1 MDRRPIDDAAGP
13 RGSVTRELRVDT
25 DGEWPGMP
33 SPRRVATAPSS
44 PSTAFQT
51 DREAIFRSGNKTTV
65 AETHLMRSSGSQSE
79 SFTEE
84 HWSSEITSFVT
95 AAPPKF
101 LQVIKAYRVLS
112 SDTPTLVVEVVSDP
126 PAIFEWFCNDR
137 PVQQDRRRFQARHGL
152 NITTLTVHQPEQG
165 VYKCTARN
173 PAGIS
178 TSYGYI
184 TVNFE
189 HQKDEWT
196 IVERSMAKEEGQP
209 TITIHR
215 APRFINQVPNL
226 TIQPGSLAVID
237 VEVDADPP
245 ARFSW
250 FVNGVEYRESCKDVE
265 IYCPSPNRCVAKF
278 SLPVCGEYKAVAS
291 NVHGSAMSSGYIEIY
306 RAKPTRTMRPPVAP
320 GEHLARNIMTASH
333 HPGTTA
339 PTGEKMITTHEVVNV
354 YEINYTQRSSS
365 VPRGVR
371 HLESHVEVPH
381 TSQRRISLEQH
392 RSEHGST
399 DVKLPERLPRPLFK
413 TRSEGAARYL
423 PHAPKFVTTLPP
435 QVAINPNENLVLSV
449 NVDAIPTAEFRWD
462 VNGFEVKPSKKV
474 TILNEQNRSTLMVQP
489 PVKLGK
495 YSVTAFNDQG
505 RETLLTRVVHVVT
518 ETTEQVKITKTATE
532 TNQIQPDI
540 VESAVTVTSANEAD
554 WEVVDGVDSDPSTT
568 SIKTVRRKEQ
578 TTTTAPKV
586 EKVELSVPIVTNVKI
601 QQIQKEEPNVAVKIK
616 EVRDIVTQQTQ
627 QETVVTR
634 KYFKK
639 TKPVQEN
646 IPKRPVLLSE
656 PSQNVHLSAGEK
668 LVLESRVDSY
678 PPATFRWYVNNFEA
692 KNGQY
697 ITIVQPEENVSVATF
712 QKPTPG
718 LYKVVA
724 SNPHGEVTAVTKVT
738 TEHVVE
744 ELHEHTTVTTTTKPT
759 MYSLSKKPVVTVRD
773 DLPKPPRFVEKLP
786 VSLKV
791 GSEQPIKFKAAVD
804 AVPEATFMWLLN
816 NFELKKNQNITINR
830 IAENVSEL
838 SLQKVQPGKYDVV
851 AKNHMGQDSCSC
863 KVIVEY
869 EQPAQPP
876 PPPPRF
882 TRTLC
887 EETYFQEDEE
897 TILEV
902 AASGSPPFSFKWSAD
917 GTELKSNKDTQ
928 ITVDGNR
935 STLILPKGYAKPGT
949 VIAVEVSDR
958 YGKNRSQTIMKEVI
972 KEESKT
978 TITIEKKPVDVVVKE
993 ETVKKEEVKEEQV
1006 KRERV
1011 RRPSQP
1017 ASEAPRFV
1025 RELENINIYEGDTL
1039 SATIRL
1045 CDEGAA
1051 SNFGW
1056 FANGLLL
1063 IPSQQVRIRS
1073 TTHQSTLTIENIG
1086 EMSNV
1091 ELCVM
1096 ARNEFGT
1103 ASSAATLNVGRRP
1116 DESFEMVPPDL
1127 PEECA
1132 PKIVEPLHSA
1142 SFIDGQP
1149 MVLRCRIEAIPSAAI
1164 VWSKDDVNVEEW
1176 VINKDVVTQILPGG
1190 ICELLNPEVYP
1201 EDSGLYK
1208 CTATNPHGTAE
1219 TAAYINIE
1227 GVTYRKDRE
1236 EASASETVSGVADEP
1251 TVVVMPPKFVEQLN
1265 AETDGA
1271 YELNYVRLLC
1281 RIRSSA
1287 PTTISWWKDGVELF
1301 PSKKYEFHRFSDGAL
1316 ILTVYEP
1323 QPSDNGTYT
1332 CKAES
1337 EHGVSSSSCEVT
1349 VPTRTT
1355 VTETVTETSTTE
1367 ETSTVAES
1375 STLQVI
1381 ETSKEDY
1388 VATTEITKHEEEY
1401 KLLVKV
1407 ADSVASTLVAN
1418 VFVDAVREAVK
1429 RIMEEESEEEEIVV
1443 VDAPRFETSIERYV
1457 VQENET
1463 VTISTVVTGTPTP
1476 FIEWYFKDQKL
1487 HVTEQI
1493 SMGYENKVA
1502 TLILKNV
1509 TKAQEGT
1516 YYCHATNVHGTTV
1529 LPSEVK
1535 VVPEKASDT
1544 IRLTLAKYD
1553 KREESEHLVTN
1564 IFAHRKEEEF
1574 EQVMKMH
1581 VPEKASESTR
1591 LQATPRKPVETV
1603 KPPTE
1608 EAVPV
1613 PIQRVEESPVP
1624 PPRKHPPKEREEV
1637 PVVVETP
1644 VAAPSKEEEEQKT
1657 HLMYSKFA
1665 ETFASNVMSQ
1675 AQTDFLTSETTIK
1688 LKTTPV
1694 TADQS
1699 PEVERVALQVEGE
1712 ADKVGEVEEQVE
1724 AATYMAVTQPKGN
1737 IVVNSTISL
1746 KEQINEEATTID
1758 VRRPFTQFNHA
1769 VTVVEPEV
1777 VQLGLRLPAPSVP
1790 TMKFID
1796 LETILQ
1802 RPGTSSSANTLI
1814 TSPSKGSANAE
1825 HRIVVLEGAS
1835 QNFQNAMTLSLKKV
1849 QRLATESAE
1858 PSSFAQ
1864 VEILRPNEANE
1875 AVVKIVDAEKII
1887 PDLLRVA
1894 AAASKLKLENVTV
1907 SLVKQPDTAHHELVI
1922 EYESHV
1928 EDAAD
1933 FNLSQIVYDHP
1944 QEERK
1949 EEVWSR
1955 RSRFSEVDENVVAVF
1970 VEVDANCPDQSV
1982 EILATVNAPL
1992 EEKIDS
1998 KRPFSPDVAEVSV
2011 SEITESSL
2019 ATGQQQPRFFREL
2032 KDCST
2037 VVGKTVQFKCIVS
2050 GLPTP
2055 EVKWYVDGD
2064 VIQQSREY
2072 DIVYE
2077 DGVCILRIN
2086 EALAE
2091 DEGEY
2096 SCEATNSVGR
2106 AETKCFL
2113 RVPDD
2118 NRPQQ
2123 QRFIEHAPSVV
2134 ELVELVDDAPDS
2146 FDSFEWEE
2154 RKANSL
2160 FPSNESSLK
2169 RSSVT
2174 YNSEFD
2180 LSKVV
2185 NYNENMEETNAFYKY
2200 FDTAQ
2205 TSVRI
2210 WEIEQYERVV
2220 ASVHSPIVEDMA
2232 INPNFSKPPLTD
2244 SVSCE
2249 IPSFP
2254 LEKEHF
2260 DTSAPL
2266 TPKKPSDL
2274 FDDLKEL
2281 LPYIDNTAHVPSEE
2295 ELINELREPREPDL
2309 PEKMSYKGHEI
2320 AVSVNEV
2327 EKEEFILNENG
2338 DIEISKK
2345 TCLEASFE
2353 FDTELDIAQS
2363 IKKIYKAL
2371 PEPLPES
2378 EVMTGILSHPLEGE
2392 TCAESPEEQLE
2403 LTKDNIE
2410 MDPERA
2416 RAQSVRPKPRLLA
2429 DVRKS
2434 ASEGINSKA
2443 FDPQFINKMKE
2454 IERIARQVDAEL
2466 GQISAPPPTT
2476 ALTEDAKEIEEAIFK
2491 ISDQLLLA
2499 QPITEAQAEANEELL
2514 RTTLADMILNPTR
2527 TAEEEMELMRRPIRL
2542 LRRKLSDFENSLME
2556 DVEVMTINEDARSA
2570 SPAGTSGMGESSTTP
2585 TRSTIKT
2592 RVPSAEYLRV
2602 TPLTSNIKDQ
2612 LSCLEE
2618 MIVHL
2623 SNESMDAAMKPETSS
2638 AVVKGSH
2645 QKKRELHDLLVQI
2658 NNEMNT
2664 IKSYCKTKLSKKGTD
2679 AVVGVLQ
2686 KVKTHVSSIV
2696 NVVSLSKKKHPHA
2709 IEKSAT
2715 NTTVDYEFVQ
2725 PSASEKV
2732 DALMFYKK
2740 SSLESSVAQR
2750 SSTALSTSDDT
2761 WRYSTEL
2768 KSSIERPQEISRS
2781 HEPEIQEKPEDE
2793 VEEVKAAPKPPPR
2806 RRRTH
2811 SADPEIMAPEPPVR
2825 PPRKAKK
2832 DMKRRDL
2839 SLDSRLA
2846 LNKGS
2851 TSKKPDTQPVATTQG
2866 RMPSPP
2872 SKPKRSFAGDTFDF
2886 LRHLNCTR
2894 SQKNTDDLEK
2904 SLLVELSQMPV
2915 SEQDDG
2921 ELLSE
2926 PEWVQSEVNASLK
2939 SAAERAKLEKSEV
2952 DSLHN
2957 EESEKYDDLVEHK
2970 EHKEEENVPI
2980 EADAVT
2986 NFEAATVSSGSAL
2999 HFEATADLEVPLI
3012 SLATMSGNLLP
3023 DDGRNSVQLIC
3034 EESDYA
3040 TDTDTSG
3047 FLRGTVQFFNRNS
3060 PLDALQSSTSLNLSQ
3075 RSSKALPDLPESDM
3089 EGCPD
3094 VYVTV
3099 ELHHVTTANEETTT
3113 QLTHSTT
3120 TKPGDTTSEELPQAP
3135 HYNPLIV
3142 PESISEETIHLVL
3155 EETLLS
3161 QMGSSVKTDDT
3172 DRITPLLRGA
3182 LRETDILSDDSVVT
3196 EIDRSVI
3203 DNVEQSFNFSRS
3215 EARKRLIAIVY
3226 QEVRQCARATIALD
3240 NTFDVE
3246 IFQEPE
3252 NLSLIIKV
3260 IEDQVNFTSLTV
3272 MECNVD
3278 GKESPYYF
3286 DDITETSSYD
3296 DNDGESRTGITV
3308 SIIARSLH
3316 DGIYASLEEI
3326 PWGEVEMTLPECES
3340 MAKSMDEDSKM
3351 SVQFNVTV
3359 SESNPEE
3366 RKSLRSQVSL
3376 THSQNSISEIDNT
3389 ISTGSINIPSY
3400 VIKLGSTATITCEL
3414 NNYLPPNSK
3423 IDWYKGNTQI
3433 EKCPGKLDRISHDL
3447 LEVLII
3453 NNVQMEDN
3461 ELYSLKV
3468 NEDIFPVAYLIVE
3481 GSSSDELAA
3490 TILTPPQTQFVMEG
3504 QPTVLMCQVS
3514 DPNQAVEW
3522 LKDRKPLEESSRVQF
3537 DIVEDGWNRVVFSQ
3551 TRMSDQG
3558 TYVAVLG
3565 PHSIA
3570 ITLVVEER
3578 IDEKEVTVVASG
3590 TESEDED
3597 VQEYLVPPGS
3607 TATIACELEDGD
3619 RVHTLVWLR
3628 NGQRIVF
3635 TDPNKVEHVV
3645 NGLKHYLVIH
3655 DTSPR
3660 DTGLYSVSIS
3670 NTEFRVAHLVVND
3683 LATIS
3688 QGLRRKRISNSSLH

>member
-1 MDRRPIDDAAGP
+1 MDRRPTDDAVGP

-173 PAGIS
+173 PAGVS

-189 HQKDEWT
+189 HQNEEWT
-196 IVERSMAKEEGQP
+196 VVERSMAKEEGQS

-265 IYCPSPNRCVAKF
+265 ITYPSPNRCVAKF

-333 HPGTTA
+333 HTGNTA
-339 PTGEKMITTHEVVNV
+339 PTGEKMVTTHEVVNV

-399 DVKLPERLPRPLFK
+399 DVKLPERLPRSLFK

-435 QVAINPNENLVLSV
+435 QVAMNPNENLVLSV

-518 ETTEQVKITKTATE
+518 ETTEKVQVTTTATE
-532 TNQIQPDI
+532 TNSIQPDI

-554 WEVVDGVDSDPSTT
+554 WEVVDSVGSDPSTT
-568 SIKTVRRKEQ
+568 SIKTVRKKEQ
-578 TTTTAPKV
+578 TATTAPKV
-586 EKVELSVPIVTNVKI
+586 EKIELSVPIVTNVKI
-601 QQIQKEEPNVAVKIK
+601 QQTQKEEPKVTVKIK
-616 EVRDIVTQQTQ
+616 EVKDIVTQQTQ

-634 KYFKK
+634 KYTKK
-639 TKPVQEN
+639 TKQAPEN

-668 LVLESRVDSY
+668 LVLESRVDSH

-697 ITIVQPEENVSVATF
+697 VTIVQPEENVSVATF
-712 QKPTPG
+712 QRPTPG
-718 LYKVVA
+718 MYKVVA
-724 SNPHGEVTAVTKVT
+724 SNPHGEVTSITKVT

-744 ELHEHTTVTTTTKPT
+744 ELHEQTTVTTTAKPT
-759 MYSLSKKPVVTVRD
+759 IYSLSKKPVVTVRD

-816 NFELKKNQNITINR
+816 NFELKRNQNVTINR

-897 TILEV
+897 TRLEV
-902 AASGSPPFSFKWSAD
+902 AVSGSPPFSFVWSAD
-917 GTELKSNKDTQ
+917 GTELKSTQDTQ
-928 ITVDGNR
+928 ITVDENR
-935 STLILPKGYAKPGT
+935 STLILPKGHVKSGT

-958 YGKNRSQTIMKEVI
+958 YGKNRSQTIMKETI

-978 TITIEKKPVDVVVKE
+978 TITVEKKPVDVVVKE
-993 ETVKKEEVKEEQV
+993 ETVKKEVIKEEYV
-1006 KRERV
+1006 KHQPV

-1025 RELENINIYEGDTL
+1025 HELENINIYEGDTL
-1039 SATIRL
+1039 RATVRL
-1045 CDEGAA
+1045 TDEGAA

-1063 IPSQQVRIRS
+1063 IPSQQVRIQS

-1096 ARNEFGT
+1096 ARNQFGT
-1103 ASSAATLNVGRRP
+1103 ASSVATLNVGRRP

-1227 GVTYRKDRE
+1227 GGIALNKPKGSAQTSALGVTYRKDRE
-1236 EASASETVSGVADEP
+1236 EASASETMSGVADEP

-1281 RIRSSA
+1281 RIRSSV
-1287 PTTISWWKDGVELF
+1287 PTTISWWKDGVELL

-1323 QPSDNGTYT
+1323 QPSDNGIYT

-1516 YYCHATNVHGTTV
+1516 YYCHATNIHGTTV

-1581 VPEKASESTR
+1581 VPEKANESAR
-1591 LQATPRKPVETV
+1591 LQATPRKPVETAAL
-1603 KPPTE
+1603 PTE
-1608 EAVPV
+1608 EAIPV
-1613 PIQRVEESPVP
+1613 PIQMVEESPVP
-1624 PPRKHPPKEREEV
+1624 PPRKHPPREREEV
-1637 PVVVETP
+1637 PVVVEIP
-1644 VAAPSKEEEEQKT
+1644 VGALSKEEEEQKT
-1657 HLMYSKFA
+1657 HLTYTKFA

-1675 AQTDFLTSETTIK
+1675 AQTALLTSESTIK
-1688 LKTTPV
+1688 LKTTP
-1694 TADQS
+1694 AASDQS

-1724 AATYMAVTQPKGN
+1724 AATYMTVTQPKGN

-1849 QRLATESAE
+1849 QRLATEAAE

-1875 AVVKIVDAEKII
+1875 AVVKIVDVEKII

-1928 EDAAD
+1928 EDTAE

-1982 EILATVNAPL
+1982 EILATVNAPV

-1998 KRPFSPDVAEVSV
+1998 KRPFSPDVAEVSE
-2011 SEITESSL
+2011 SITESSL
-2019 ATGQQQPRFFREL
+2019 ATGQQPPRFFREL

-2050 GLPTP
+2050 GMPTP

-2113 RVPDD
+2113 RVNGS
-2118 NRPQQ
+2118 NRP
-2123 QRFIEHAPSVV
+2123 QRFIEHVPSVV
-2134 ELVELVDDAPDS
+2134 ELVDDSADS

-2160 FPSNESSLK
+2160 FPSNEGSLK

-2205 TSVRI
+2205 TSVKI
-2210 WEIEQYERVV
+2210 WEIEQYERVL
-2220 ASVHSPIVEDMA
+2220 ASFHAATVEEVDTSPT
-2232 INPNFSKPPLTD
+2232 FSIPP
-2244 SVSCE
+2244 SAGSASCE
-2249 IPSFP
+2249 IPSFS
-2254 LEKEHF
+2254 LEAEHLEI
-2260 DTSAPL
+2260 SAPPAPAEPL
-2266 TPKKPSDL
+2266 NP

-2281 LPYIDNTAHVPSEE
+2281 LPYIDNGAPAASEE

-2309 PEKMSYKGHEI
+2309 PQKMSYKGHEI

-2327 EKEEFILNENG
+2327 EKEEIILNEKG
-2338 DIEISKK
+2338 DVEISKK

-2371 PEPLPES
+2371 PEPLPE
-2378 EVMTGILSHPLEGE
+2378 EELMTGILSNPEGE
-2392 TCAESPEEQLE
+2392 NISEIGTTGRTDPVIAQLE
-2403 LTKDNIE
+2403 LAKDNTE
-2410 MDPERA
+2410 LDSERV

-2429 DVRKS
+2429 DARKS
-2434 ASEGINSKA
+2434 ASEGFNSKA

-2466 GQISAPPPTT
+2466 GQISGPPVP

-2570 SPAGTSGMGESSTTP
+2570 SVTKTSAMEESSTAP
-2585 TRSTIKT
+2585 SRSTIKT

-2618 MIVHL
+2618 MIVHM
-2623 SNESMDAAMKPETSS
+2623 SNESMDVGAKPETSS
-2638 AVVKGSH
+2638 GVVKGGN

-2679 AVVGVLQ
+2679 AVVSVLQ
-2686 KVKTHVSSIV
+2686 KVKTHVGIIV

-2709 IEKSAT
+2709 IEKSAAST
-2715 NTTVDYEFVQ
+2715 SVDYEFVQ

-2732 DALMFYKK
+2732 DALMFFKK

-2768 KSSIERPQEISRS
+2768 KNSTEKPQEISRS
-2781 HEPEIQEKPEDE
+2781 HEPEIEEKPEDE
-2793 VEEVKAAPKPPPR
+2793 AEEVEAAPKPPPR
-2806 RRRTH
+2806 RRRTQ
-2811 SADPEIMAPEPPVR
+2811 SADPEVAEIAAGPPVR
-2825 PPRKAKK
+2825 PPRKAKNDLK
-2832 DMKRRDL
+2832 KRDH
-2839 SLDSRLA
+2839 SLDSRLQ
-2846 LNKGS
+2846 LSKGNA
-2851 TSKKPDTQPVATTQG
+2851 SKKSDAQSGATTQG

-2886 LRHLNCTR
+2886 LRNLNCTR

-2921 ELLSE
+2921 EVLSE

-2939 SAAERAKLEKSEV
+2939 SAAERAKLEHSAAG
-2952 DSLHN
+2952 SLH
-2957 EESEKYDDLVEHK
+2957 EESEKYDDLVEQK
-2970 EHKEEENVPI
+2970 QEENVPNECATAVTF
-2980 EADAVT
+2980 EANTST
-2986 NFEAATVSSGSAL
+2986 NFEAAVVSAACAQ
-2999 HFEATADLEVPLI
+2999 HYEATADIEVPLL
-3012 SLATMSGNLLP
+3012 SLASMSGNLLP

-3040 TDTDTSG
+3040 TDTDTSAL
-3047 FLRGTVQFFNRNS
+3047 LRGTVQFFNRNS
-3060 PLDALQSSTSLNLSQ
+3060 PLDVLQSSTSISLSQ
-3075 RSSKALPDLPESDM
+3075 RSSRALPDLPESDL
-3089 EGCPD
+3089 EGCPE
-3094 VYVTV
+3094 VNVTV
-3099 ELHHVTTANEETTT
+3099 ELHNVTSANEESTT
-3113 QLTHSTT
+3113 QLTHTT
-3120 TKPGDTTSEELPQAP
+3120 TRSGNAPSEEIHQASKYGP
-3135 HYNPLIV
+3135 VIA
-3142 PESISEETIHLVL
+3142 PESISDETETIHLVL

-3161 QMGSSVKTDDT
+3161 QMASSVKTDDT

-3215 EARKRLIAIVY
+3215 EAKKRLLAIVY
-3226 QEVRQCARATIALD
+3226 QDVRQCARATIALD

-3272 MECNVD
+3272 MECNLD

-3286 DDITETSSYD
+3286 DEITETSSYD

-3326 PWGEVEMTLPECES
+3326 PWGEVEMTLPES
-3340 MAKSMDEDSKM
+3340 MAKSIDEDSKM

-3366 RKSLRSQVSL
+3366 RKSLRSQISL

-3389 ISTGSINIPSY
+3389 VSTGSINIPSY

-3453 NNVQMEDN
+3453 NDVQMEDN

-3481 GSSSDELAA
+3481 GPSTDELTA

-3514 DPNQAVEW
+3514 DPNHAVEW
-3522 LKDRKPLEESSRVQF
+3522 LKDRKPLEESSRLQF

-3558 TYVAVLG
+3558 TYFAVLG
-3565 PHSIA
+3565 QHSVA
-3570 ITLVVEER
+3570 ITLVVE
-3578 IDEKEVTVVASG
+3578 G
-3590 TESEDED
+3590 
-3597 VQEYLVPPGS
+3597 
-3607 TATIACELEDGD
+3607 
-3619 RVHTLVWLR
+3619 
-3628 NGQRIVF
+3628 VF
-3635 TDPNKVEHVV
+3635 
-3645 NGLKHYLVIH
+3645 
-3655 DTSPR
+3655 S
-3660 DTGLYSVSIS
+3660 
-3670 NTEFRVAHLVVND
+3670 
-3683 LATIS
+3683 
-3688 QGLRRKRISNSSLH
+3688 

>member
-101 LQVIKAYRVLS
+101 LQNGGYKQIRNTKHAGARSSKVIKAYRVLS

-196 IVERSMAKEEGQP
+196 IVERSMAKEEGQS

-399 DVKLPERLPRPLFK
+399 DVKLPERLPRSLFK

-462 VNGFEVKPSKKV
+462 VNGFEVKPSKK
-474 TILNEQNRSTLMVQP
+474 P

-540 VESAVTVTSANEAD
+540 VESAVTMTSANEAD

-773 DLPKPPRFVEKLP
+773 DLPKPPQ
-786 VSLKV
+786 
-791 GSEQPIKFKAAVD
+791 QPIKFKAAVD

-917 GTELKSNKDTQ
+917 GTELKSSKDTQ

-1281 RIRSSA
+1281 RIRSAICTDVERYSDEGVAYACDWSRFPPPPVSRTTSRTPTTQTYTTRSDRAVLESDIAVFSSA

-1712 ADKVGEVEEQVE
+1712 ADKLSRQHTRDMEIKVGEVEEQVE

-2113 RVPDD
+2113 RVLDD

-2146 FDSFEWEE
+2146 FDSFEFEE
-2154 RKANSL
+2154 HKANSL
-2160 FPSNESSLK
+2160 FPSNEGSLK

-2180 LSKVV
+2180 LSKIV

-2220 ASVHSPIVEDMA
+2220 ASVHAPIVEDMA
-2232 INPNFSKPPLTD
+2232 ISPNFSKPPLTD

-2281 LPYIDNTAHVPSEE
+2281 LPYIDNTAHVPSEK

-2320 AVSVNEV
+2320 AVSVSEV
-2327 EKEEFILNENG
+2327 EKEEIILNENG

-2345 TCLEASFE
+2345 TCLETSFE

-2371 PEPLPES
+2371 PEPLPEGELMS
-2378 EVMTGILSHPLEGE
+2378 EILSHPLEGE
-2392 TCAESPEEQLE
+2392 NVLEVLEGDTVARAESPRDTE
-2403 LTKDNIE
+2403 L
-2410 MDPERA
+2410 DPERA

-2443 FDPQFINKMKE
+2443 FDPQFISKMKE

-2570 SPAGTSGMGESSTTP
+2570 SPTGISGMGESSTTP

-2623 SNESMDAAMKPETSS
+2623 SNENMDAAMKPETSS
-2638 AVVKGSH
+2638 AVVKGGN

-2686 KVKTHVSSIV
+2686 RVKTHVSSIV
-2696 NVVSLSKKKHPHA
+2696 NVVSLSKKKHSHA

-2740 SSLESSVAQR
+2740 SSLESSVAQ
-2750 SSTALSTSDDT
+2750 
-2761 WRYSTEL
+2761 
-2768 KSSIERPQEISRS
+2768 
-2781 HEPEIQEKPEDE
+2781 
-2793 VEEVKAAPKPPPR
+2793 
-2806 RRRTH
+2806 
-2811 SADPEIMAPEPPVR
+2811 
-2825 PPRKAKK
+2825 
-2832 DMKRRDL
+2832 
-2839 SLDSRLA
+2839 
-2846 LNKGS
+2846 
-2851 TSKKPDTQPVATTQG
+2851 
-2866 RMPSPP
+2866 
-2872 SKPKRSFAGDTFDF
+2872 
-2886 LRHLNCTR
+2886 
-2894 SQKNTDDLEK
+2894 
-2904 SLLVELSQMPV
+2904 
-2915 SEQDDG
+2915 
-2921 ELLSE
+2921 
-2926 PEWVQSEVNASLK
+2926 
-2939 SAAERAKLEKSEV
+2939 
-2952 DSLHN
+2952 
-2957 EESEKYDDLVEHK
+2957 
-2970 EHKEEENVPI
+2970 
-2980 EADAVT
+2980 
-2986 NFEAATVSSGSAL
+2986 
-2999 HFEATADLEVPLI
+2999 
-3012 SLATMSGNLLP
+3012 
-3023 DDGRNSVQLIC
+3023 
-3034 EESDYA
+3034 
-3040 TDTDTSG
+3040 
-3047 FLRGTVQFFNRNS
+3047 
-3060 PLDALQSSTSLNLSQ
+3060 
-3075 RSSKALPDLPESDM
+3075 
-3089 EGCPD
+3089 
-3094 VYVTV
+3094 
-3099 ELHHVTTANEETTT
+3099 
-3113 QLTHSTT
+3113 
-3120 TKPGDTTSEELPQAP
+3120 
-3135 HYNPLIV
+3135 
-3142 PESISEETIHLVL
+3142 
-3155 EETLLS
+3155 
-3161 QMGSSVKTDDT
+3161 
-3172 DRITPLLRGA
+3172 
-3182 LRETDILSDDSVVT
+3182 
-3196 EIDRSVI
+3196 
-3203 DNVEQSFNFSRS
+3203 
-3215 EARKRLIAIVY
+3215 
-3226 QEVRQCARATIALD
+3226 
-3240 NTFDVE
+3240 
-3246 IFQEPE
+3246 
-3252 NLSLIIKV
+3252 
-3260 IEDQVNFTSLTV
+3260 
-3272 MECNVD
+3272 
-3278 GKESPYYF
+3278 
-3286 DDITETSSYD
+3286 
-3296 DNDGESRTGITV
+3296 
-3308 SIIARSLH
+3308 
-3316 DGIYASLEEI
+3316 
-3326 PWGEVEMTLPECES
+3326 
-3340 MAKSMDEDSKM
+3340 
-3351 SVQFNVTV
+3351 
-3359 SESNPEE
+3359 
-3366 RKSLRSQVSL
+3366 
-3376 THSQNSISEIDNT
+3376 
-3389 ISTGSINIPSY
+3389 
-3400 VIKLGSTATITCEL
+3400 
-3414 NNYLPPNSK
+3414 
-3423 IDWYKGNTQI
+3423 
-3433 EKCPGKLDRISHDL
+3433 
-3447 LEVLII
+3447 
-3453 NNVQMEDN
+3453 
-3461 ELYSLKV
+3461 
-3468 NEDIFPVAYLIVE
+3468 
-3481 GSSSDELAA
+3481 
-3490 TILTPPQTQFVMEG
+3490 
-3504 QPTVLMCQVS
+3504 
-3514 DPNQAVEW
+3514 
-3522 LKDRKPLEESSRVQF
+3522 
-3537 DIVEDGWNRVVFSQ
+3537 
-3551 TRMSDQG
+3551 
-3558 TYVAVLG
+3558 
-3565 PHSIA
+3565 
-3570 ITLVVEER
+3570 
-3578 IDEKEVTVVASG
+3578 
-3590 TESEDED
+3590 
-3597 VQEYLVPPGS
+3597 
-3607 TATIACELEDGD
+3607 
-3619 RVHTLVWLR
+3619 
-3628 NGQRIVF
+3628 
-3635 TDPNKVEHVV
+3635 
-3645 NGLKHYLVIH
+3645 
-3655 DTSPR
+3655 
-3660 DTGLYSVSIS
+3660 
-3670 NTEFRVAHLVVND
+3670 
-3683 LATIS
+3683 
-3688 QGLRRKRISNSSLH
+3688 